1 MVWGYKFELS
11 LEESYNFSYLQGKW
25 ATIHE
30 IQLNMNFI
38 IFLNHSGGTCSSNCN
53 FFPIS
58 TPKFI

>member
-11 LEESYNFSYLQGKW
+11 LEESYNFSYLHGKW

-53 FFPIS
+53 FFP
-58 TPKFI
+58 